1 MTEKAQPCPLT
12 AYLITLQPLHSTA
25 IQTLGNRLS
34 ASGYRVVLVE
44 GVRGAEMNARDF
56 FRLTNANRAR
66 TGKLMTPGE
75 LGCVLSHAK
84 ALQLAA
90 ETGQGRHLILEDD
103 FIVSDAALQWIAD
116 IQNEVTTGTLLHLGG
131 QEHMQRFYRYVRGQP
146 IAALPS
152 VSDIDKADFDFL
164 MCTVAYMV
172 DSATANALAQLMSRE
187 PYLADDF
194 GHAFRQG
201 AIERIWFRWVVS
213 HPVDLAT
220 SSIATDRLLLNAT
233 TKHHWSYRSRMN
245 WARLWRH
252 LVTPPSRFMKN
263 QQPSNQLV

>member
-25 IQTLGNRLS
+25 IQTLGNRLT
-34 ASGYRVVLVE
+34 ACGYRVVLVE
-44 GVRGAEMNARDF
+44 GVRGAEMAARDF
-56 FRLTNANRAR
+56 FRLTNATRAR

-84 ALQLAA
+84 ALQIAA

-103 FIVSDAALQWIAD
+103 FIASDAALQWMAQ
-116 IQNEVTTGTLLHLGG
+116 IQNEITPGTLLHLGG

-146 IAALPS
+146 IAALPG
-152 VSDIDKADFDFL
+152 VSAIDTADFDYL
-164 MCTVAYMV
+164 MCTVAYML
-172 DSATANALAQLMSRE
+172 DASTAKALAELMARE

-194 GHAFRQG
+194 GHAYRQG
-201 AIERIWFRWVVS
+201 AIQRMLFRWVVS
-213 HPVDLAT
+213 HPIDQMT
-220 SSIATDRLLLNAT
+220 STIATDRLLLNAT
-233 TKHHWSYRSRMN
+233 TKRHWSYRSRMN

-252 LVTPPSRFMKN
+252 LVTPSSRFMKN

>member
-1 MTEKAQPCPLT
+1 MTEQNQSGQLT
-12 AYLITLQPLHSTA
+12 AYLITLQPLDAVAMQALSK
-25 IQTLGNRLS
+25 RL
-34 ASGYRVVLVE
+34 ASNGYRVILVE
-44 GVRGAEMNARDF
+44 GVRGAEMTARDF
-56 FRLTNANRAR
+56 FRLTNATRAR

-90 ETGQGRHLILEDD
+90 ETGLGRHLILEDD
-103 FIVSDAALQWIAD
+103 FIASDAALQWIAD

-146 IAALPS
+146 IAALPG
-152 VSDIDKADFDFL
+152 VSAIDTADFDYL

-172 DSATANALAQLMSRE
+172 DASTAKALAELMARE

-194 GHAFRQG
+194 GHAYRQC
-201 AIERIWFRWVVS
+201 AIQRMWFRWVVS
-213 HPVDLAT
+213 HPVDQMT
-220 SSIATDRLLLNAT
+220 STIATDRLLLNAT